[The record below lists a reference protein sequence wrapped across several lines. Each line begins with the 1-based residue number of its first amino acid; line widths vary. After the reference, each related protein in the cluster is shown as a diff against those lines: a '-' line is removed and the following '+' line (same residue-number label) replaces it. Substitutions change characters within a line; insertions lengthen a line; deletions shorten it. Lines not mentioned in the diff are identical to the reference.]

1 MPWIALHM
9 TSGAPSD
16 SPSWGIRPV
25 YLKLRLVN
33 KGDKAYHRGYQAF
46 LKRLIK
52 ARKDADLLQAEVSA
66 RMGKAHSFVSKC
78 ELGERRVDVIELQ
91 KLAKIYDKSIA
102 YFLGEE

>member
-1 MPWIALHM
+1 MNPA
-9 TSGAPSD
+9 
-16 SPSWGIRPV
+16 

-33 KGDKAYHRGYQAF
+33 KGDKIYHRAYQGF

-52 ARKDADLLQAEVSA
+52 ARKDAGLLQAEVST

-78 ELGERRVDVIELQ
+78 ELGERRVDVVELQ
-91 KLAKIYDKSIA
+91 KFASIYDKSIA